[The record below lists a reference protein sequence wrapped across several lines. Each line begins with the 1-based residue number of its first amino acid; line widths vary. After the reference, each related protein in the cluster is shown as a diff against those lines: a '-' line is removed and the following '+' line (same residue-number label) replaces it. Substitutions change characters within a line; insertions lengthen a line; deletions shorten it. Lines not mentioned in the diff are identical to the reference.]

1 MYAII
6 EACGKQYRVAKGDTI
21 LVDHLDADVGAI
33 VRIDRVLMLGGDTV
47 VVGAP
52 TVPGAAV
59 LATVDS
65 HPRGEKVTS
74 LKYIRTRRFR
84 RRHGFRASHTTLTIT
99 DIQS

>member
-1 MYAII
+1 MYAIV

-21 LVDHLDADVGAI
+21 QVDHLDADVGAT
-33 VRIDRVLMLGGDTV
+33 VRLDRVLLLGGDSV
-47 VVGAP
+47 VVGSP
-52 TVPGAAV
+52 TVPGAV
-59 LATVDS
+59 VTATVLD

-84 RRHGFRASHTTLTIT
+84 RRHGFRATHTTLQIH